1 MSAQNVF
8 VVNCESV
15 EGTQVVGVFLTE
27 KLGRAAAKNYVEEY
41 YEEGVMKG
49 KKAKSESD
57 RKVLYAEESAK
68 GEKITITEI
77 ACEMPVA
84 KGKKA
89 KKDPNAP
96 KKGLSAY
103 MIFAKENRERIK
115 TENPEADFGAM
126 GKLIGNEWK
135 ALDEKV
141 KETYKVKSEADKER
155 YTTEVANYIPVE
167 VKPKEKKVKV
177 EKVKA
182 EVEPKEEKTKAKK
195 LVKKAVEEEVKAKK
209 IKKVL
214 PKVEVSEPETS
225 DSEVEVEVK
234 PKKAKA

>member
-57 RKVLYAEESAK
+57 RKVLFAEESAK
-68 GEKITITEI
+68 GERITITEI

-115 TENPEADFGAM
+115 TENPEADFGVM
-126 GKLIGNEWK
+126 GKLIGNQWK
-135 ALDEKV
+135 ALEEYEKD
-141 KETYKVKSEADKER
+141 TYKVKSEADKER
-155 YTTEVANYIPVE
+155 YTNEIANYIPVE
-167 VKPKEKKVKV
+167 VKPKEKVK
-177 EKVKA
+177 KVKA
-182 EVEPKEEKTKAKK
+182 EVEPKVKAEVEPKAEKSK
-195 LVKKAVEEEVKAKK
+195 VKKVEPEVKAKK
-209 IKKVL
+209 IKKV
-214 PKVEVSEPETS
+214 VSESETS

>member
-57 RKVLYAEESAK
+57 RKVLFAEESAK
-68 GEKITITEI
+68 GERITITEI

-89 KKDPNAP
+89 KKDPNSP

-135 ALDEKV
+135 ALEEDV
-141 KETYKVKSEADKER
+141 KDTYKVKSEADKER
-155 YTTEVANYIPVE
+155 YISEAADYIPVE
-167 VKPKEKKVKV
+167 VKPKEKKVKAKV
-177 EKVKA
+177 EPKVKA
-182 EVEPKEEKTKAKK
+182 EVEPKAEKSK
-195 LVKKAVEEEVKAKK
+195 VKKV
-209 IKKVL
+209 
-214 PKVEVSEPETS
+214 VSESETS
-225 DSEVEVEVK
+225 DSEVEVK